1 MTKKVQSLLNELKK
15 ETLRYK
21 ELLDERT
28 KKLTSLKKQIDHE
41 RAKIRMTLIS
51 VQKSCQLDWLITFS
65 I

>member
-41 RAKIRMTLIS
+41 L
-51 VQKSCQLDWLITFS
+51 QKEYEKEYPKFLNNQKP
-65 I
+65 

>member
-28 KKLTSLKKQIDHE
+28 KKLTFLKKQIDLE
-41 RAKIRMTLIS
+41 LQRQYEKECPKSLNN
-51 VQKSCQLDWLITFS
+51 QKP
-65 I
+65 

>member
-28 KKLTSLKKQIDHE
+28 KKLTFLKKQIDLE
-41 RAKIRMTLIS
+41 LQRQYEKEYPKSLNN
-51 VQKSCQLDWLITFS
+51 QKP
-65 I
+65 

>member
-28 KKLTSLKKQIDHE
+28 KKLTSLKNQIDHE
-41 RAKIRMTLIS
+41 L
-51 VQKSCQLDWLITFS
+51 QKQYEKEYPRSK
-65 I
+65 

>member
-1 MTKKVQSLLNELKK
+1 MTKTVLLLLNDLKR

-41 RAKIRMTLIS
+41 L
-51 VQKSCQLDWLITFS
+51 QKQFEKEYPKSLNNHKP
-65 I
+65 

>member
-41 RAKIRMTLIS
+41 LQEEYEKEYPKSLNN
-51 VQKSCQLDWLITFS
+51 QKP
-65 I
+65 

>member
-28 KKLTSLKKQIDHE
+28 KKLTFLKKQIDQ
-41 RAKIRMTLIS
+41 IS
-51 VQKSCQLDWLITFS
+51 AECKWQ
-65 I
+65 

>member
-41 RAKIRMTLIS
+41 LQNEYEKEYPKSLNN
-51 VQKSCQLDWLITFS
+51 QKP
-65 I
+65 

>member
-41 RAKIRMTLIS
+41 L
-51 VQKSCQLDWLITFS
+51 QKEYEKEYPKSHNNQKP
-65 I
+65 

>member
-28 KKLTSLKKQIDHE
+28 KKLTFLKKLIDLE
-41 RAKIRMTLIS
+41 LQRQYEKEYPKSLNN
-51 VQKSCQLDWLITFS
+51 QKP
-65 I
+65 

>member
-28 KKLTSLKKQIDHE
+28 KKLTSLKKQIDHQ
-41 RAKIRMTLIS
+41 L
-51 VQKSCQLDWLITFS
+51 QKEYEKEYPKSLNNQKP
-65 I
+65 